1 RFQILG
7 RLPLRVVE
15 RVLQDPPLLVPLPGA
30 GLELLP
36 ETARLVA
43 GGLEFAAG
51 LLRRLDRRGRLRL
64 PGREFLPRVL
74 QLRLRRLDASLALG
88 ERLVPSPQLLRTN
101 PPRLGLLLERP
112 ALLGDP
118 LRLPGEAFGL

>member
-1 RFQILG
+1 TLLGRGQRAFRLPQPLPQRLGLPLRGRETLVAVGDLPPRPGEFRLERLDALRHAGGLAPGRFQILG

-51 LLRRLDRRGRLRL
+51 
-64 PGREFLPRVL
+64 
-74 QLRLRRLDASLALG
+74 
-88 ERLVPSPQLLRTN
+88 
-101 PPRLGLLLERP
+101 
-112 ALLGDP
+112 
-118 LRLPGEAFGL
+118 